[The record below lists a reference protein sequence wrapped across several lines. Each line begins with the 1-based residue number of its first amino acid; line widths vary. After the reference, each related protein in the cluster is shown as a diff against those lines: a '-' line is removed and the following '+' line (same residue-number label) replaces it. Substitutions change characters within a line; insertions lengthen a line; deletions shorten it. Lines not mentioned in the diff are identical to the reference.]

1 MLIALWNEQKIKQY
15 FSINNVYTYSYE
27 CTPPFRAAD
36 AVTRVL
42 VAVRLVLGTAE
53 VDVVVPVT
61 VLPVAEVAAGRGAEL
76 PVALRENKEEK
87 VIVSSLKKE

>member
-1 MLIALWNEQKIKQY
+1 MYIHIPMNGM
-15 FSINNVYTYSYE
+15 S
-27 CTPPFRAAD
+27 PFRATN
-36 AVTRVL
+36 AVTRGL

-53 VDVVVPVT
+53 ADVVVPVT

-76 PVALRENKEEK
+76 PVALRENKEK